1 MNMQEDNRENVFH
14 ERTTILKDQGYRGF
28 TVTGLSQEWEST
40 QVTVKNKSGK
50 TIKASG
56 ETKEEAYQNVIK
68 KIDLLM
74 D

>member
-1 MNMQEDNRENVFH
+1 MNQQDDNRDNVFH
-14 ERTTILKDQGYRGF
+14 ERTSVLQEQGYRGF
-28 TVTGLSQEWEST
+28 MVSGIT
-40 QVTVKNKSGK
+40 QKWDNTLVRVKNKSGK
-50 TIKASG
+50 TIEASG

>member
-1 MNMQEDNRENVFH
+1 MQEDDRENVFH
-14 ERTTILKDQGYRGF
+14 ERTNILKEQGYRGF
-28 TVTGLSQEWEST
+28 SVTSVAQEWESMR
-40 QVTVKNKSGK
+40 VTVKNKSGK

-56 ETKEEAYQNVIK
+56 ETKEEAFQNVIK